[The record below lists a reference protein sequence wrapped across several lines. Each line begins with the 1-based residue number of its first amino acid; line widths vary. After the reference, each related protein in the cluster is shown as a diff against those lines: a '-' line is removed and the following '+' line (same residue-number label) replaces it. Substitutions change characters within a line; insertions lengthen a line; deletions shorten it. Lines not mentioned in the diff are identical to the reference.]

1 MIFLKFYFR
10 CMDSGAGAYLDVE
23 VTVKVEHIKLQFSR
37 YVNDK
42 KEAKP
47 RYGVA
52 LYTTLYTLI
61 LH

>member
-1 MIFLKFYFR
+1 
-10 CMDSGAGAYLDVE
+10 MDSGAGAYLDVE

>member
-1 MIFLKFYFR
+1 MIFLKFYFHY
-10 CMDSGAGAYLDVE
+10 MDSDAGVYLD
-23 VTVKVEHIKLQFSR
+23 VEHIKLQFSR

-52 LYTTLYTLI
+52 LYTTFYMLI